1 MSHISIYFKEAWT
14 DNTKY
19 YLINPIWNQEQL
31 YTYLNPFIL
40 TNFNISDFEIVE
52 MGQILME
59 NAASINLGDTLLEQ
73 KYGNSLQV
81 SFYIR
86 RVL

>member
-1 MSHISIYFKEAWT
+1 MQHISIYFKEAWT

-31 YTYLNPFIL
+31 YTYLKPFIL

-59 NAASINLGDTLLEQ
+59 NAPSINLGDTLLEQ
-73 KYGNSLQV
+73 KYGNPLQV

>member
-1 MSHISIYFKEAWT
+1 MPHISTYFKEAWT
-14 DNTKY
+14 SNTKY

-31 YTYLNPFIL
+31 YDYLKPLIL
-40 TNFNISDFEIVE
+40 SHFNIANFEIIE
-52 MGQILME
+52 MGQALDE
-59 NAASINLGDTLLEQ
+59 NAPSINLGDTLLEQ
-73 KYGNSLQV
+73 IYGTNLQV